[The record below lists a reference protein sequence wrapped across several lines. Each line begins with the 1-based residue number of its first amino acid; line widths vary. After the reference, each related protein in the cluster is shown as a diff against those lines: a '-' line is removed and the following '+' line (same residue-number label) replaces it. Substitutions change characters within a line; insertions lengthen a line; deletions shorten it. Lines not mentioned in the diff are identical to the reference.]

1 MRIALLLTLVGTLSL
16 AGCGNTDQ
24 TASGAKSSGKSSS
37 ATDVAAAKD
46 AAGTANGRCP
56 VQVEELV
63 EKTAP
68 TRVYKDPK
76 TGKEQKIGFCCNL
89 CPKKFDKD
97 PEEYMNRMRTDPA
110 KFGYTL
116 P

>member
-1 MRIALLLTLVGTLSL
+1 MRLTPLLVLAGLLSL
-16 AGCGNTDQ
+16 AGCGNNDRSD
-24 TASGAKSSGKSSS
+24 SGAKAAGTRSS
-37 ATDVAAAKD
+37 ATDVAASKA

-63 EKTAP
+63 EVTAP
-68 TRVYKDPK
+68 TRMYKDPT
-76 TGKEQKIGFCCNL
+76 TGTEQKIGFCCDR

-97 PEEYMNRMRTDPA
+97 PEEYMNRMRADPA